1 MENGIITVNPADIE
15 AADWMAKRAELLKRA
30 ESIVSVNSDAELEVA
45 GKFETDCKKLVSKL
59 ETIRKGITA
68 PLDEAKKLLMAK
80 QRELADPLVK
90 AQTNVNKL
98 TTAYANMLAKKAEE
112 ERLAREAAEREAA
125 ERELAEQDA
134 ARAQAEANA
143 MFGIS
148 APAPAPAPVPP
159 PAPLPAITTTGPRT
173 SSNRFVEKW
182 AFTITDQN
190 AVPRELCSPDEA
202 KIRAFM
208 AAKKAEGYKASQISV
223 AGIKFTSSMQVYAK

>member
-15 AADWMAKRAELLKRA
+15 AADWMAKRAELIERGK
-30 ESIVSVNSDAELEVA
+30 SIVTVSNDAELEVA
-45 GKFETDCKKLVSKL
+45 GKFETDCKKLVKKL
-59 ETIRKGITA
+59 ADIRKGITA
-68 PLDEAKKLLMAK
+68 PLDEAKKMLTAK
-80 QRELADPLVK
+80 ERELAAPLIGS
-90 AQTNVNKL
+90 QTRVNTL
-98 TTAYANMLAKKAEE
+98 TTAYANMLAQKAEE

-125 ERELAEQDA
+125 ERELAEQEA

-143 MFGIS
+143 MFGIQD
-148 APAPAPAPVPP
+148 AGTPPPPAPAPAP
-159 PAPLPAITTTGPRT
+159 LPAVTTTGPHT

-223 AGIKFTSSMQVYAK
+223 AGIKFTSSVQVYAK

>member
-125 ERELAEQDA
+125 ERALAEEEA

-143 MFGIS
+143 AFGL
-148 APAPAPAPVPP
+148 PDGGTPTPP
-159 PAPLPAITTTGPRT
+159 PPPVVPLPTVTTTGPHT

-182 AFTITDQN
+182 DFVITDAN
-190 AVPRELCSPDEA
+190 AVPRELCSPDPA
-202 KIRAFM
+202 KIRALM
-208 AAKKAEGYKASQISV
+208 AAKKAEGYKASQIV
-223 AGIKFTSSMQVYAK
+223 IAGVRITSSVQVYAK